1 MTASAKPRLL
11 IVEDDE
17 DIRAQMRW
25 ALADD
30 YEVALAADRESAV
43 AAFAEHQPV
52 VTVLDLGLPP
62 RPSDPTEGLA
72 TLGALLASDPKARIV
87 VATGQGEKQNA
98 LDAIGG
104 GASDFFS
111 KPVDLDTLRLVLRRH
126 AYVAGLER
134 EHQIEHDERTTTAFE
149 GMLGASPA
157 MTTVFTLVTKTAPT
171 SAPVLILGESGTG
184 KEMVAQALH
193 RQSPKRNGPFVAL
206 NCSAIP
212 ENLLESELF
221 GHERGAFTGA
231 HAMRKGLIESAA
243 GGTLFL
249 DEIGELPAP
258 LQVKLLRFLQEKKF
272 QRVGG
277 RQEMASDARV
287 ISATNANL
295 QEAVANGTFREDLYF
310 RLAVVVIKVPPLRER
325 GDDVTLIARDFL
337 KRYGQEHGK
346 TRLTFAPDAIRALCR
361 HSWTGNVRE
370 LQNRVNRAVIM
381 ADGRRVTAD
390 DLELTHAVDT
400 EAPPTLRSV
409 REQAEREM
417 VVGALRRHRGKI
429 AAAASEL
436 GISRP
441 TLYELMEKLGIERA

>member
-1 MTASAKPRLL
+1 MTKPVLL

-25 ALADD
+25 ALADE
-30 YEVALAADRESAV
+30 YAVVLAADRNSAIT
-43 AAFAEHQPV
+43 AFAEFHPV
-52 VTVLDLGLPP
+52 VTILDLGLPP
-62 RPSDPTEGLA
+62 RPGDPTEGLA
-72 TLGALLASDPKARIV
+72 TLAALLAKHPGARVV

-98 LDAIGG
+98 LDAIGA
-104 GASDFFS
+104 GACDFFS
-111 KPVDLDTLRLVLRRH
+111 KPVDLDLLRVVLQRH
-126 AYVAGLER
+126 AYVAGLEE
-134 EHQIEHDERTTTAFE
+134 EHRAGQDVRPGPVFE
-149 GMLGASPA
+149 GMIGASAA
-157 MTTVFTLVTKTAPT
+157 MAVVFTLVTKTAPT
-171 SAPVLILGESGTG
+171 TAPVLILGESGTG

-193 RQSPKRNGPFVAL
+193 RQSANRKGPFVAL

-249 DEIGELPAP
+249 DEIGDLPPP

-277 RQEMASDARV
+277 RQEIASDARV
-287 ISATNANL
+287 ISATNASL
-295 QEAVANGTFREDLYF
+295 QETVAGGTFREDLYF

-325 GDDVTLIARDFL
+325 GNDVTLVAGEFLQQCAR
-337 KRYGQEHGK
+337 EHGR
-346 TRLTFAPDAIRALCR
+346 TRLEFAPDATLALCR
-361 HSWTGNVRE
+361 HTWPGNVRE

-381 ADGRRVTAD
+381 ADGRKVTAD
-390 DLELTHAVDT
+390 DLELAHVVHAD
-400 EAPPTLRSV
+400 APPTLRSV
-409 REQAEREM
+409 REQAERE
-417 VVGALRRHRGKI
+417 VVVEALRRHRGRI

-441 TLYELMEKLGIERA
+441 TLYELMEKLGVAKG